1 MASSPF
7 TFNFP
12 TLNSPSLV
20 DVTTLAK
27 KLDPTACG
35 TPLNLDAV
43 TGFMDDIK
51 LKLDLPS
58 IDLKS
63 ALPDLD
69 GFKDELMGALGDLKP
84 NLPDLGDSFK
94 DAISELQTLAGP
106 EFAKLK
112 AELQE
117 KWKDVIPDLDNI
129 LDSTPDLTSLLKGT
143 VDAIDICSVVPEI
156 NAKFETVDGVAVA
169 TEITKQAQNALTP
182 DKTAEAVEKFT
193 EQIQDARTEI
203 VEGVN
208 KALITVDAYL
218 TATNNRKAA
227 VAVWLDHKKAWE
239 KWMDDNAPDNWR
251 ETDYKLKYKTA
262 NEIRVFIAK
271 WAKSIEVAIAKEAG
285 IISGGMSAEK
295 AWSNVDKEYEN
306 ITNYINQ
313 RSDEE
318 IYLGK
323 AGTITKIDAL
333 RSALEGIKDD
343 IILIRKYELQ

>member
-69 GFKDELMGALGDLKP
+69 GFKDELMGALDELKP
-84 NLPDLGDSFK
+84 NLPNLGDSFK

-117 KWKDVIPDLDNI
+117 KWKDVVPDLDNI
-129 LDSTPDLTSLLKGT
+129 LDSTPDLTALLKGT

-156 NAKFETVDGVAVA
+156 NAKFETIDGVAVA

-182 DKTAEAVEKFT
+182 DKTAEVAEKLT
-193 EQIQDARTEI
+193 ETI
-203 VEGVN
+203 VKAKDEVVATVN
-208 KALITVDAYL
+208 KTTTTVTKLGDINIAIQNAKKEFKDFHKEQMQYHYDNEDNTLARVAAYEFANMSAKVLKLTKQYIYAKNGLVEISAEQARNTLDEYYIELTNTIESTDPIAYKDKANIIT
-218 TATNNRKAA
+218 
-227 VAVWLDHKKAWE
+227 
-239 KWMDDNAPDNWR
+239 
-251 ETDYKLKYKTA
+251 KLKTYETGLLA
-262 NEIRVFIAK
+262 
-271 WAKSIEVAIAKEAG
+271 IEADLVAA
-285 IISGGMSAEK
+285 
-295 AWSNVDKEYEN
+295 
-306 ITNYINQ
+306 
-313 RSDEE
+313 
-318 IYLGK
+318 
-323 AGTITKIDAL
+323 
-333 RSALEGIKDD
+333 
-343 IILIRKYELQ
+343 RKYELQQE